1 MAKKRSSKRRS
12 PWLRGYYDE
21 FEFWTEH
28 DVVRTVQSV
37 RRWSGPRSGL
47 LAIGVGHP
55 VPQDD
60 SLIPR
65 SIAIYAADAVLSRAS
80 STALRQNFGRIR
92 CRHLDSLQAISAIT
106 EQVSG
111 ERPGRADQPGADPA
125 EQPPTTSKRCDRRQ
139 TAVSRLHDQP
149 DCPMVKFSS
158 TEKANLCA
166 R

>member
-1 MAKKRSSKRRS
+1 MSAWAMAKKRSSKRRS

-65 SIAIYAADAVLSRAS
+65 SSAICAADAVLSRAS
-80 STALRQNFGRIR
+80 STARRQNFGRIR

-106 EQVSG
+106 EQVSREG
-111 ERPGRADQPGADPA
+111 PRRPAGSRPSGTATDNLKALRSPPDGGLPA
-125 EQPPTTSKRCDRRQ
+125 PRP
-139 TAVSRLHDQP
+139 AGLP
-149 DCPMVKFSS
+149 DG
-158 TEKANLCA
+158 
-166 R
+166 